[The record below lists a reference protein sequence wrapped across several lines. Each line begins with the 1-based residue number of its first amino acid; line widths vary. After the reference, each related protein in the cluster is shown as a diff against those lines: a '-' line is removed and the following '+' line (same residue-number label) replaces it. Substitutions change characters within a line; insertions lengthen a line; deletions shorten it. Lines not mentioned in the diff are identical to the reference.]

1 MKKVFRQN
9 PVAYFWQL
17 FIWIFIIVLLLIL
30 FFVSGDYSKDAVELS
45 SILFIILESMATLA
59 VPVTMKKIVFSDS
72 SVSVKIGFICIKR
85 LYYNEIKYID
95 IFRKMSGPQLIQ
107 FVFFSKELLREEQVN
122 DLFEKLSLKNRKNF
136 IYCDYPQKNL
146 EELLKTLFPQQFNPE
161 HCITYLSYQNKKR

>member
-17 FIWIFIIVLLLIL
+17 FIWIFIIVLLFIL
-30 FFVSGDYSKDAVELS
+30 FFVSGDYSKDSVELS
-45 SILFIILESMATLA
+45 FVLFIILESMATLA

-107 FVFFSKELLREEQVN
+107 FVFFSK
-122 DLFEKLSLKNRKNF
+122 
-136 IYCDYPQKNL
+136 
-146 EELLKTLFPQQFNPE
+146 
-161 HCITYLSYQNKKR
+161 